1 MNWKTLLICLMLIV
15 SGQRAEAFTKEN
27 VDGMLTMLDKAI
39 SEHGRYKDVREAR
52 IVRLKQQL
60 SQADTTSIDFFR
72 WNGEIYKE
80 YQAYLCDSALHYLN
94 RNLRWAERQRD
105 KVRADETRL
114 ELVYLMAS
122 TGMYQE
128 ASELLGQVR
137 RSALPDS
144 LLAGYYRSSWRL
156 YCESMLYTQDPSF
169 RLRYRQQA
177 LCYEDSL
184 RQVLDPNSALGLEKA
199 EAQWRG
205 KGKWEEALEVNKV
218 RMDRTKPDTP
228 EYALVTYQRSL
239 SSQWPYV
246 DEEDEKYWLAVSA
259 LTDIRLAITDH
270 ASLWNLAERLYEE
283 GDIERAYRYI
293 RFSWAETN
301 RYNARSR
308 SLQTAGILSLI
319 DLTYQALQEK
329 QSEKLRLSLLLISTL
344 TLLLVVAFF
353 FISSQIK
360 HLSVAHRHLGQVNGR
375 LEETNEQLEQANS
388 QLEMSNR
395 IKEVYLGRFMSLCSV
410 NVKRLEAYR
419 KVVYNKVVTGQTN
432 ELLHMMDSR
441 QVLDSGWRE
450 LYQNFDSAF
459 LDLFPNFVEK
469 FNEMLLPEERIVLRK
484 TQLLNTELRIFA
496 LIRLGITDSSQ
507 IAEFLRCSVNTVY
520 NYRATVK
527 NRSRVPREDFESCLM
542 LIR

>member
-1 MNWKTLLICLMLIV
+1 MLIV

-94 RNLRWAERQRD
+94 RNLRWAERQRE

-114 ELVYLMAS
+114 EMVYLMAS

-169 RLRYRQQA
+169 RRRYRQQA

-344 TLLLVVAFF
+344 ALLLVVAFF

>member
-1 MNWKTLLICLMLIV
+1 MNWKILLICLMLIV

-169 RLRYRQQA
+169 RHRYRQQA

>member
-1 MNWKTLLICLMLIV
+1 MNWKILLICLMLIV

-60 SQADTTSIDFFR
+60 SLVDTTSADFFR

-169 RLRYRQQA
+169 RHRYRQQA

>member
-1 MNWKTLLICLMLIV
+1 MNWKILLICLMLIV

>member
-94 RNLRWAERQRD
+94 RNLCWAERQRD

-184 RQVLDPNSALGLEKA
+184 RQMLDPNSALGLEKA

>member
-1 MNWKTLLICLMLIV
+1 MNWKTLLICLMLSI

-27 VDGMLTMLDKAI
+27 VDVKLAMLDKAI

-52 IVRLKQQL
+52 IARLKQQL
-60 SQADTTSIDFFR
+60 SQVDTTSADFFR

-80 YQAYLCDSALHYLN
+80 YQPYLCDSALHYLN
-94 RNLRWAERQRD
+94 RNLRWAERQRE

-169 RLRYRQQA
+169 RHRYRQQA

-184 RQVLDPNSALGLEKA
+184 RQVLDPNSTLGLEKA

-239 SSQWPYV
+239 SSKWPYV

-344 TLLLVVAFF
+344 ALLLVVAFF

-360 HLSVAHRHLGQVNGR
+360 HLSVAHRHLGQVNDR

>member
-169 RLRYRQQA
+169 RHRYRQQA

>member
-94 RNLRWAERQRD
+94 RNLCWAERQRD

-169 RLRYRQQA
+169 RHRYRQQA

>member
-1 MNWKTLLICLMLIV
+1 MNWKILLICLMLIV

-169 RLRYRQQA
+169 RHRYRQQA

-205 KGKWEEALEVNKV
+205 KGKWKEALDVNRV

-239 SSQWPYV
+239 SSKWPCV

>member
-1 MNWKTLLICLMLIV
+1 MNWKILLICLMLIV

-80 YQAYLCDSALHYLN
+80 YQPYLCDSALHYLN
-94 RNLRWAERQRD
+94 RNLRWAERQRE

-114 ELVYLMAS
+114 EMVYLMAS

-169 RLRYRQQA
+169 RRRYRQQA

-239 SSQWPYV
+239 SSKWPYV

-344 TLLLVVAFF
+344 ALLLVVAFF

>member
-1 MNWKTLLICLMLIV
+1 MNWKTLLICLMLSI

-27 VDGMLTMLDKAI
+27 VDVKLAMLDKAI

-52 IVRLKQQL
+52 IARLKQQL
-60 SQADTTSIDFFR
+60 SQVDTTSADFFR

-80 YQAYLCDSALHYLN
+80 YQPYLCDSALHYLN
-94 RNLRWAERQRD
+94 RNLRWAERQRE
-105 KVRADETRL
+105 KVRADEIRL

-169 RLRYRQQA
+169 RRRYRQQA

-239 SSQWPYV
+239 SSKWPYV

-344 TLLLVVAFF
+344 ALLLVVAFF